1 MRFRSDLAV
10 VFTLVVWILFLSC
23 PNPFQSLHGTLGAA
37 KSKTVGVAITSS
49 VAFPLK
55 PSTNNRYLVDQ
66 NNIPFLIVGDSPQAL
81 IVNLSES
88 DADFYLADRQAA
100 GLNSVWINLLC
111 NTTTGGRS
119 DGSTYDGIIP
129 FTTPG
134 DLSTPNETYFSR
146 VDDMLRLAANHGL
159 TVFLDPIETAG
170 WLSVLESNGVTKARA
185 YGQYLGARYR
195 NVDNIV
201 WMSGNDFQTWTNPG
215 NDAVVQ
221 AVALGIKDNDTRHI
235 HTVELNYQVSASLD
249 DSTWAPII
257 GLDAAY
263 TYFPTYAEVLKE
275 YNRSNFMP
283 VFLAEANY
291 EFESNALDVTSPN
304 TLRRQ
309 EYWTM
314 LSGATGQLYGN
325 HYTWQFLSNW
335 KSFLDT
341 TGSTQLGYM
350 KSLFASRPW
359 YNLVPDQ
366 NHTAVTAGYGTFS
379 STGALGANDYLTAA
393 RSADGSLLIAYL
405 PSSRSVTVNMT
416 SISGTQAKAW
426 WYNPLN
432 GQATL
437 IGTYSTTGSQAFS
450 PSSGDWVLVIDNA
463 SLNLSAPGTSEG
475 PQVLTTVSVTPS
487 NASIASNAQQQFLA
501 LALDQYGSPVS
512 PQPSFSWTVSS
523 GGTISSS
530 GLFMAGNSAGGPFTV
545 TASANGLSGYS
556 NCFGDRRRLG
566 HYGRDQYTVLR
577 RLREC
582 QPFAR
587 STDSAGASSHNSEPE
602 FLRCYGKRQA
612 AAWYL

>member
-1 MRFRSDLAV
+1 MRVILAG
-10 VFTLVVWILFLSC
+10 LFAFLAGCSI
-23 PNPFQSLHGTLGAA
+23 N
-37 KSKTVGVAITSS
+37 ISS
-49 VAFPLK
+49 GSTISPPVIPAPVYPLRA
-55 PSTNNRYLVDQ
+55 SANNKYLVDQ

-159 TVFLDPIETAG
+159 TVFLDPIETSGGLAG
-170 WLSVLESNGVTKARA
+170 LISNGVSKDRA

-215 NDAVVQ
+215 DDAVVQ

-379 STGALGANDYLTAA
+379 STGSLGANDYLTAA
-393 RSADGSLLIAYL
+393 STADGRLLIAYIPTFRTITVDMTKMSGPASARWYD
-405 PSSRSVTVNMT
+405 PSSGSYTA
-416 SISGTQAKAW
+416 ISGSPFANTSTQQFTPPG
-426 WYNPLN
+426 NN
-432 GQATL
+432 HDGD
-437 IGTYSTTGSQAFS
+437 
-450 PSSGDWVLVIDNA
+450 GDWVLVIEA
-463 SLNLSAPGTSEG
+463 
-475 PQVLTTVSVTPS
+475 
-487 NASIASNAQQQFLA
+487 
-501 LALDQYGSPVS
+501 
-512 PQPSFSWTVSS
+512 
-523 GGTISSS
+523 
-530 GLFMAGNSAGGPFTV
+530 
-545 TASANGLSGYS
+545 
-556 NCFGDRRRLG
+556 
-566 HYGRDQYTVLR
+566 
-577 RLREC
+577 
-582 QPFAR
+582 
-587 STDSAGASSHNSEPE
+587 
-602 FLRCYGKRQA
+602 K
-612 AAWYL
+612 